1 MRKNGF
7 TISELITV
15 IALLSIVMV
24 VAIPKIN
31 SSIKESR
38 ADQLEEVR
46 EMVARAT
53 EVYLD
58 TKCGNDS
65 YNKLMENNE
74 IKIYLNSISDC
85 GLLDNEIYNPVAD
98 NYFDINNE
106 YIIVKIDEVGFK
118 DYELSF

>member
-1 MRKNGF
+1 MKRNGF
-7 TISELITV
+7 TVSELVTV
-15 IALLSIVMV
+15 IALLSIVMLI
-24 VAIPKIN
+24 AIPKIN

-46 EMVARAT
+46 EMVVNAAL
-53 EVYLD
+53 VYLD
-58 TKCGNDS
+58 TKCGIAD

-74 IKIYLNSISDC
+74 IKIFLNNISDC
-85 GLLDNEIYNPVAD
+85 GLIESEIYNPVAD

>member
-1 MRKNGF
+1 MKKKGF
-7 TISELITV
+7 TISELVTV

-24 VAIPKIN
+24 VTIPKIN

-46 EMVARAT
+46 EMVSNAVD
-53 EVYLD
+53 VYLN
-58 TKCGNDS
+58 TKCGS
-65 YNKLMENNE
+65 GAYNKLMNNNE

-85 GLLDNEIYNPVAD
+85 GLIESKIYNPVAD

>member
-1 MRKNGF
+1 MKKNGF
-7 TISELITV
+7 TISELVTV

-24 VAIPKIN
+24 VIIPKIS

-46 EMVARAT
+46 ESVVNAT
-53 EVYLD
+53 EVYLN
-58 TKCGNDS
+58 TKCGSSSYDNLVEND
-65 YNKLMENNE
+65 E
-74 IKIYLNSISDC
+74 IKLYLNSISDC
-85 GLLDNEIYNPVAD
+85 GLIDSKIYNPVAD

-106 YIIVKIDEVGFK
+106 YVIVKIDEVGIL

>member
-1 MRKNGF
+1 MKKNGF
-7 TISELITV
+7 TVSELVTV

-24 VAIPKIN
+24 IAIPKIN

-46 EMVARAT
+46 EKVVNAT
-53 EVYLD
+53 LVYLD
-58 TKCGNDS
+58 TKCGKDA
-65 YNKLMENNE
+65 YNNLMENNE
-74 IKIYLNSISDC
+74 IKIFLNNISDC
-85 GLLDNEIYNPVAD
+85 GLIDNKINNPVAD